1 MTGGDGL
8 HKQDMDRGREFDFG
22 RVSGSYARYRD
33 IYPASPYDKL
43 RAMGI
48 GKPGQRILDL
58 GSGTG
63 VLPRHCIR
71 RAFGLP

>member
-8 HKQDMDRGREFDFG
+8 HKQDIDCGREFDFG

-33 IYPASPYDKL
+33 IYPASLYDKL

-48 GKPGQRILDL
+48 GKPG
-58 GSGTG
+58 
-63 VLPRHCIR
+63 
-71 RAFGLP
+71 